1 MIRGLK
7 VGYFEFDVLYPE
19 VLSAP
24 NVTGSVTEPI
34 GAEEFLGT
42 MP

>member
-1 MIRGLK
+1 MVRRFE

-24 NVTGSVTEPI
+24 NVTGRVTEPI
-34 GAEEFLGT
+34 GVEEFPGM